1 MTVKKALPPRVV
13 VGLLLAIAI
22 DTGLQILWKF
32 AALSI
37 PPGQVVLAS
46 LPTLLLHPLFLAVGL
61 TLVLQLINWTAVL
74 AHADLSYAQ
83 PITALS
89 YISVLGMSAWVLHES
104 ISAEKIAGVA
114 LVFVGVWLI
123 SRTDHKTDRLGDRQA

>member
-1 MTVKKALPPRVV
+1 MTAKNALPLRVI
-13 VGLLLAIAI
+13 VGLTLAIAI

-37 PPGQVVLAS
+37 PPGHVALAG
-46 LPTLLLHPLFLAVGL
+46 LPALLLHPLFLAVGL
-61 TLVLQLINWTAVL
+61 TLLLQLVNWTAVL

-104 ISAEKIAGVA
+104 ISPQKIAGVA

-123 SRTDHKTDRLGDRQA
+123 SRTDHKTDPAGGSQP

>member
-1 MTVKKALPPRVV
+1 MTVKNGLPLRVIL
-13 VGLLLAIAI
+13 GLVLAIAI

-37 PPGQVVLAS
+37 PPGPLALTG
-46 LPTLLLHPLFLAVGL
+46 LPALLVHPLFLAVGL
-61 TLVLQLINWTAVL
+61 TLVLQLVNWTAVL

-89 YISVLGMSAWVLHES
+89 YISVLAMSAWVLHET
-104 ISAEKIAGVA
+104 ISLEKVAGVV

-123 SRTDHKTDRLGDRQA
+123 SRTDHKTERRAEPAP